1 MREWPR
7 PDIIGKENKTEK
19 KDNNAI
25 LPHNRPIITNI
36 PPPSKQIQDKQPA
49 IIKHPA
55 INPDKAQLPFNPHP
69 AHVLT
74 LPNGH

>member
-19 KDNNAI
+19 KDNTAI
-25 LPHNRPIITNI
+25 LPHKGAIITNI
-36 PPPSKQIQDKQPA
+36 FTPSKQIQDKQLV
-49 IIKHPA
+49 IIEHPA
-55 INPDKAQLPFNPHP
+55 INRDKAELPFNPHP